1 MKVNG
6 IMHYPTTDL
15 VISNGDMHTI
25 ASIHSFKGKSVN
37 NEAYN
42 ISLPALEALV
52 EVGETKLLLKV
63 AVTGIA
69 AEAMLS
75 GVETKMSVV
84 EVWSGVLADVGS
96 RTLV

>member
-1 MKVNG
+1 M
-6 IMHYPTTDL
+6 
-15 VISNGDMHTI
+15 
-25 ASIHSFKGKSVN
+25 
-37 NEAYN
+37 
-42 ISLPALEALV
+42 